1 MENVQPLQTYILKN
15 GNIVIVMGN
24 TSTYELTLF
33 VLEKDDFEQLDHNS
47 PKKIVDEIRNEI
59 NDLRSDNND

>member
-15 GNIVIVMGN
+15 GNIVILMDN

-33 VLEKDDFEQLDHNS
+33 VLENDDFVQLDHNS
-47 PKKIVDEIRNEI
+47 PEKIID
-59 NDLRSDNND
+59 DLRSDNNG

>member
-1 MENVQPLQTYILKN
+1 MENVQPLQTYIFFKK
-15 GNIVIVMGN
+15 NIVIVMGN

-47 PKKIVDEIRNEI
+47 PKKKS
-59 NDLRSDNND
+59 LMK